1 MKKITVLLLA
11 AALITTGVDAQSCC
25 KKGGHC
31 TKGCSKDKKAT
42 TNAATSKTAKADAT
56 KKTS

>member
-1 MKKITVLLLA
+1 MKKLTVLLLA
-11 AALITTGVDAQSCC
+11 TVLIAGSVDAQCC

-31 TKGCSKDKKAT
+31 TKANCKDKKAASG
-42 TNAATSKTAKADAT
+42 AAASKTAKADAS